1 MAQGRVDHLFA
12 VLLLG
17 GLEAGVEVLAGG
29 HGDGDGLALAPV
41 AGNLEDGGAAE
52 AAVGEQHGLGEA
64 GPAALHHGVH
74 GDAGEGRQR
83 LQQAGLEGQ
92 GDQGR
97 AGVGDAQA
105 ELAGGVIGP
114 AGRPHLGDR
123 LAARGQDQRAAADH
137 GAVRQGG
144 LIAIGDPVDP
154 LDRDAQRQHHAR
166 RPHVVGQHADDLFG
180 RVIAEE
186 LAEGL
191 FVPGDAGAVDAFD
204 EVVLAEPLQGRG
216 REPRVL
222 AEEVRGAGP
231 GVGEVAAPPARD
243 ADLLARRPGVV
254 EDAHGAP
261 APPGLD
267 GAHHPGRAG
276 ADDQDI
282 CGLGGHAAG
291 LSTAGA
297 RGGSTL

>member
-1 MAQGRVDHLFA
+1 MDHLFA

-17 GLEAGVEVLAGG
+17 GLEAGIEVLAGG
-29 HGDGDGLALAPV
+29 HGDGDGLAFAPV

-52 AAVGEQHGLGEA
+52 AAMRKEHGLGEGGA
-64 GPAALHHGVH
+64 AALDHGVH

-105 ELAGGVIGP
+105 ELAGGVPGP
-114 AGRPHLGDR
+114 AGGPHLGDR
-123 LAARGQDQRAAADH
+123 LAAGGQDQRPAADH

-144 LIAIGDPVDP
+144 LIAIGDAVDP
-154 LDRDAQRQHHAR
+154 LNRDAQRQDHAR

-180 RVIAEE
+180 AVVAEQ

-204 EVVLAEPLQGRG
+204 EVVLAEPLQGRSG
-216 REPRVL
+216 EPRVL

-243 ADLLARRPGVV
+243 ADLLARCPGVV
-254 EDAHGAP
+254 EDADRTP

-282 CGLGGHAAG
+282 DGLKLHGGVLTPTRSSSEAPRAE
-291 LSTAGA
+291 
-297 RGGSTL
+297 R

>member
-1 MAQGRVDHLFA
+1 MAQRRVDHLFA

-41 AGNLEDGGAAE
+41 AGNLEDGGARQ

-64 GPAALHHGVH
+64 GAAAFHHGVH
-74 GDAGEGRQR
+74 GDAGEGFQR

-105 ELAGGVIGP
+105 ELAGGVIRP
-114 AGRPHLGDR
+114 AGGAHLGDR
-123 LAARGQDQRAAADH
+123 LAAGGQDQRAAAHH
-137 GAVRQGG
+137 GAVGQGG
-144 LIAIGDPVDP
+144 LIDVAHTVNP
-154 LDRDAQRQHHAR
+154 LDRDAQRQDHAR

-180 RVIAEE
+180 AVVAEQ

-216 REPRVL
+216 GEARVL
-222 AEEVRGAGP
+222 AEEVGGAGS
-231 GVGEVAAPPARD
+231 GVGEVAAPPAGD

-254 EDAHGAP
+254 EDAHRAP

-282 CGLGGHAAG
+282 DGLGGHAAG
-291 LSTAGA
+291 LSTGGAG
-297 RGGSTL
+297 GGSTR